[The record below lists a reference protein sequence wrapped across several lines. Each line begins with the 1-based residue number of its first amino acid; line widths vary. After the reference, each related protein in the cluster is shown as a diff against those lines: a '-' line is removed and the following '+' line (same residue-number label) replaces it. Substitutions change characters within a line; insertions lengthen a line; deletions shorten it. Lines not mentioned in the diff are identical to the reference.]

1 MTVINAR
8 LSPSPNTLKVNHPAS
23 ATTSTALILY
33 PRRAIITI
41 PTLAFVAP
49 PEALR
54 YIAAGW
60 RVQYARPA
68 GAAVVTASGLFATPV
83 LGMRSSGVERLQDTS
98 KGEADIQGWTAT
110 EDLDHEMVIELH
122 AALEKAIAEDVVMEN
137 NVEEEEAILKALDSF
152 FKQQD
157 DTTSVLS
164 TSINRLDPV
173 ESDFT
178 DPFIATTTD
187 GKTEN
192 VTEKPTIQSE
202 FESAIELPPIEAQT
216 THAEEAPAEDQ
227 VIVNEPAVSHEHVT
241 DENTVPSEQN
251 NTQPQ
256 EAPAITTNKYGATT
270 KESAVVEKGEVTQN
284 EPGSKKTIAPAE
296 HDGVQS
302 NATHTTSAATST
314 FDVNK
319 SKPADFTF
327 RMPSATITPA
337 GPNETSNK
345 SKAILT
351 STTNS
356 LFGTNA
362 LETSEFTFTSPQPAS
377 PQPASPQQP
386 TPTASDPVSQ
396 DPTAMDWEPTNPPS
410 AAGTDAQLDRPQPTL
425 PRTPFTFAFA
435 APVRTAAAPVPTFP
449 PTLFGLSGAVP
460 TPARFGTAALRR
472 EAFTFSV
479 GGGEQ
484 QRRGSG
490 ASSSSGGSSV
500 SGVFSGGSLGEG
512 ESSAS
517 SVAGSEGGEV
527 VVGFWGGEKG
537 GGSWEEGGKAQ
548 QNGGKK
554 KGARKGK
561 KKKSENK
568 NAGWGKKGGKKGGKG
583 KKN

>member
-1 MTVINAR
+1 MTAM
-8 LSPSPNTLKVNHPAS
+8 NHPTS

-41 PTLAFVAP
+41 PTLAFVAQ

-68 GAAVVTASGLFATPV
+68 GAGVVTASGLFAAPIP
-83 LGMRSSGVERLQDTS
+83 GMRSSSMETLQDAS
-98 KGEADIQGWTAT
+98 EGEADIQSWAAT
-110 EDLDHEMVIELH
+110 EDLDQEMVIELH
-122 AALEKAIAEDVVMEN
+122 AALEKAIAEDVVIEN
-137 NVEEEEAILKALDSF
+137 EGEEEKAILNTLDSF
-152 FKQQD
+152 FKQQGD
-157 DTTSVLS
+157 ITSFFSASV
-164 TSINRLDPV
+164 NRLDPV

-178 DPFIATTTD
+178 APFIATTTD

-202 FESAIELPPIEAQT
+202 FESAIELPPIETQT

-227 VIVNEPAVSHEHVT
+227 VIVNEHAVSHENVT

-251 NTQPQ
+251 TTQPQ
-256 EAPAITTNKYGATT
+256 AAPAITNNKYDATA

-284 EPGSKKTIAPAE
+284 EPGSEKTIAPAE
-296 HDGVQS
+296 HDDVQS
-302 NATHTTSAATST
+302 NATHTTSAATSM
-314 FDVNK
+314 FDFNK

-345 SKAILT
+345 SEAT
-351 STTNS
+351 PTYTTNS

-362 LETSEFTFTSPQPAS
+362 LETSA
-377 PQPASPQQP
+377 
-386 TPTASDPVSQ
+386 
-396 DPTAMDWEPTNPPS
+396 
-410 AAGTDAQLDRPQPTL
+410 
-425 PRTPFTFAFA
+425 FTFAFA
-435 APVRTAAAPVPTFP
+435 APVHTAAAAPVPTFP
-449 PTLFGLSGAVP
+449 STLFGLGGAVP
-460 TPARFGTAALRR
+460 TPAQFGTAALRR

-484 QRRGSG
+484 PRRGSG
-490 ASSSSGGSSV
+490 ASSSSSGGSSRV
-500 SGVFSGGSLGEG
+500 SGVFSGGSAGAG

-527 VVGFWGGEKG
+527 VMGFWGGEKG
-537 GGSWEEGGKAQ
+537 GGSREEGGKAQ

-554 KGARKGK
+554 KGAREGK

>member
-41 PTLAFVAP
+41 PTPAFVAP

-60 RVQYARPA
+60 RVQYVRPA
-68 GAAVVTASGLFATPV
+68 GAGVVTASGLFATPV

-164 TSINRLDPV
+164 TSINRLDPM

-178 DPFIATTTD
+178 APFIATTTD

-192 VTEKPTIQSE
+192 FTEKPTIQSE
-202 FESAIELPPIEAQT
+202 FESAIELPPVEAQT

-227 VIVNEPAVSHEHVT
+227 VIVNEPAVSHEHVI

-251 NTQPQ
+251 TTQPQ
-256 EAPAITTNKYGATT
+256 AAPAITTNKYDATA

-284 EPGSKKTIAPAE
+284 EPGSEKTIAPAE
-296 HDGVQS
+296 HDDVQS

-314 FDVNK
+314 FNFNK
-319 SKPADFTF
+319 SKPTDFKF

-345 SKAILT
+345 SEAIPT

-362 LETSEFTFTSPQPAS
+362 LETSEFTFAS

-386 TPTASDPVSQ
+386 TPTASDPVPQ
-396 DPTAMDWEPTNPPS
+396 DPTAMDWEPTNPPT
-410 AAGTDAQLDRPQPTL
+410 AASTDTQLDLPQPAL
-425 PRTPFTFAFA
+425 PRTSFTFAFV
-435 APVRTAAAPVPTFP
+435 APVHAAAAAPVPTFP
-449 PTLFGLSGAVP
+449 PTLFGLGGAVP

-484 QRRGSG
+484 PRRGSG
-490 ASSSSGGSSV
+490 ASSSSCGSRV
-500 SGVFSGGSLGEG
+500 SGVFSGGSLGAG

-517 SVAGSEGGEV
+517 SVSGSEGGEV
-527 VVGFWGGEKG
+527 VMGLWGGEKG
-537 GGSWEEGGKAQ
+537 RGSGEEGGKAQ